1 MNNHTTHLRSER
13 GIALIV
19 VLLLMLV
26 LSGLATGFAVTG
38 QVESQMAANE
48 VNFAGARAAAEAGLN
63 RALVAI
69 FADTTTDW
77 IKGTDGLFDATNAS
91 ASVNTDN
98 GSLSF
103 LLGTGPFYVDAA
115 NRFSYTVQILDDDNP
130 LLYEATL
137 NSTQLGPLFM
147 NEDGSSYTNTNDRVV
162 LRAIGYGPNGTSI
175 TLARIIETF
184 DSASTTTTDVPSL
197 LNPALL
203 VNGNF
208 EMNGN
213 ITVTGTSGNVHSN
226 GNIAKTGASG
236 TVSGDVTTSG
246 TYTGPT
252 ITTGGHVT
260 GTGRATINVPDI
272 RAATYESIA
281 DYKLGVVS
289 GSAVVQTRATPTS
302 AWVTCTTA
310 ACKGTGWTYSGGT
323 WTSGSN
329 PTAATYFVEGNVVIA
344 NTTGSTNRAVS
355 VLATG
360 DINVS
365 GGSAELTP
373 AATAGNIQFVSD
385 GDVTVTGGADLDA
398 SSTLIEGQ
406 ILVRGQFEAGGNM
419 SFQGRVVVQDVAG
432 AGSLVGNGLSRI
444 HGSVSFLYNGSLG
457 TPFTTPVTTTGPTTY
472 VNNVSGWIEQ

>member
-1 MNNHTTHLRSER
+1 M
-13 GIALIV
+13 
-19 VLLLMLV
+19 
-26 LSGLATGFAVTG
+26 
-38 QVESQMAANE
+38 
-48 VNFAGARAAAEAGLN
+48 
-63 RALVAI
+63 AI

-77 IKGTDGLFDATNAS
+77 IKGADGVVNATTPS

-98 GSLSF
+98 GSLTF
-103 LLGTGPFYVDAA
+103 LLGNGPFYVDSA
-115 NRFSYTVQILDDDNP
+115 NRFWYEVQILDDDNP
-130 LLYEATL
+130 LLYETTL
-137 NSTQLGPLFM
+137 NSTQLGSAFM
-147 NEDGSSYTNTNDRVV
+147 NEDGSSYTNINDRVV

-175 TLARIIETF
+175 TLARIIETY
-184 DSASTTTTDVPSL
+184 DTVTTTTTNVSSP
-197 LNPALL
+197 LNPAIL

-213 ITVTGTSGNVHSN
+213 VTVTGTTGNIHSN

-236 TVSGDVTTSG
+236 TVSGNVTHSG
-246 TYTGPT
+246 TYTGSV
-252 ITTGGHVT
+252 ITSGGHST
-260 GTGRATINVPDI
+260 MSGATINLPDI

-281 DYKLGVVS
+281 DYKLTVVS

-302 AWVTCTTA
+302 AWATCTTA
-310 ACKGTGWTYSGGT
+310 ACKGTGWTYTGGT
-323 WTSGSN
+323 WTSGSD

-344 NTTGSTNRAVS
+344 NTSGSTNRAVS

-360 DINVS
+360 DINVQ

-385 GDVTVTGGADLDA
+385 GDVTVTGGADLAA

-432 AGSLVGNGLSRI
+432 AGTLIGDGLSRI
-444 HGSVSFLYNGSLG
+444 HGSVSFTYNGSLG
-457 TPFTTPVTTTGPTTY
+457 APFTTPVTTTGPPTY
-472 VNNVSGWIEQ
+472 VNNVSGWMEQ

>member
-13 GIALIV
+13 GIVLIV

-147 NEDGSSYTNTNDRVV
+147 NEDDSSYTNTNDRVV

-184 DSASTTTTDVPSL
+184 DSASTTTTNVPSL

-213 ITVTGTSGNVHSN
+213 ITVTGTFGNVHAN

-365 GGSAELTP
+365 G
-373 AATAGNIQFVSD
+373 
-385 GDVTVTGGADLDA
+385 
-398 SSTLIEGQ
+398 
-406 ILVRGQFEAGGNM
+406 
-419 SFQGRVVVQDVAG
+419 VAR
-432 AGSLVGNGLSRI
+432 N
-444 HGSVSFLYNGSLG
+444 
-457 TPFTTPVTTTGPTTY
+457 
-472 VNNVSGWIEQ
+472 